1 MNRKDAY
8 MIVAKA
14 AASYVIKKH
23 PYMTAWITICTA
35 VGIYMGITEMSV
47 SMMAAGILTGL
58 LPSIAKSVGRALLS
72 LDDWERIKFGREK
85 ERKRKIFTEYLEEY
99 AKKAVKNE

>member
-14 AASYVIKKH
+14 VASYAIKKH

-58 LPSIAKSVGRALLS
+58 LPSIAKCAGRALLS
-72 LDDWERIKFGREK
+72 LDSWERIKFGKEK
-85 ERKRKIFTEYLEEY
+85 DRKRKLFMEYLKEY
-99 AKKAVKNE
+99 AEKAVTNK

>member
-1 MNRKDAY
+1 
-8 MIVAKA
+8 
-14 AASYVIKKH
+14 
-23 PYMTAWITICTA
+23 
-35 VGIYMGITEMSV
+35 
-47 SMMAAGILTGL
+47 MMAAGILTGL
-58 LPSIAKSVGRALLS
+58 LPSIAKSVGHVLLS